1 MREMSGRPTARGL
14 AALALPRRVRL
25 VTSVV
30 GVVAIVAVL
39 VAAVGMLA
47 GWRPSLNPFGEDT
60 TDRTGRSVLHSLTNL
75 SEYHA
80 ASAHYET
87 VVDIDKDTKRLPDWV
102 KGERLLYVG
111 KGDVDAVVDFSELDE
126 RRVVLSE
133 DGKSV
138 TIRLPAPTA
147 GKPTLDLA
155 TSYVAEHDE
164 GLLNRFK
171 GSDLEREAQL
181 RAVTQMSATA
191 ASEDLL
197 IDKAKA
203 NTTAMLRGLFG
214 SLGYTDIT
222 VTYDEDPR

>member
-1 MREMSGRPTARGL
+1 MREMSGQPTTRGL
-14 AALALPRRVRL
+14 ALLALPRRVRL

-39 VAAVGMLA
+39 VVAVGMLA

-138 TIRLPAPTA
+138 TIRLPAPIA
-147 GKPTLDLA
+147 GTPTLDLA

-181 RAVTQMSATA
+181 KAVTQMSATA